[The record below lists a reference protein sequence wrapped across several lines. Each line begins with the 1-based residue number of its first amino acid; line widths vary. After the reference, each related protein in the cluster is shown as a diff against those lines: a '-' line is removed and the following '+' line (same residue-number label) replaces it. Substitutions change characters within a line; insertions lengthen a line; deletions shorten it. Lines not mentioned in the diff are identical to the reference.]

1 MVRDDAAVAQVQA
14 AYADFG
20 RGDIPALLERLT
32 DDVVWTTPGEG
43 TAIPSA
49 GRLQG
54 KAQVGQFF
62 QGVNSSLEFHEFNP
76 SEFISQ
82 GDVVV
87 ALGTWDATVRGT
99 DVRIKDGFAMVFRL
113 RDGKIADFREYSD
126 TRRYAEA
133 MASLAKK

>member
-1 MVRDDAAVAQVQA
+1 MVRDDVAVAQVQA

-20 RGDIPALLERLT
+20 RGDIQSLLNRFA
-32 DDVVWTTPGEG
+32 DDIDWYSPGEG
-43 TAIPSA
+43 TAIPYA

-54 KAQVGQFF
+54 KAQVAKFF
-62 QGVNSSLEFHEFNP
+62 DGVGANLEFHEFNP

-87 ALGTWDATVRGT
+87 AIGTWDATVRGT

-126 TRRYAEA
+126 AREYAA
-133 MASLAKK
+133 ALASRAKG

>member
-1 MVRDDAAVAQVQA
+1 MVRDQEAVAQVQG

-20 RGDIPALLERLT
+20 RGDIASLLNRLT

-54 KAQVGQFF
+54 KAQVARFF
-62 QGVNSSLEFHEFNP
+62 EGVASSLEFHELDPN
-76 SEFISQ
+76 EFIAQ

-99 DVRIKDGFAMVFRL
+99 DTRVKDGFAMVFRL
-113 RDGKIADFREYSD
+113 RDGKIAEFREYSD
-126 TRRYAEA
+126 TRQYAEA
-133 MASLAKK
+133 LASLARK

>member
-1 MVRDDAAVAQVQA
+1 MVRDDEAVAQVQA
-14 AYADFG
+14 AYGDFG
-20 RGDIPALLERLT
+20 RGDIASLLTRLT

-43 TAIPSA
+43 TAIPNA

-62 QGVNSSLEFHEFNP
+62 AGIGETLDFHEFNP
-76 SEFISQ
+76 SEYIAQ

-87 ALGTWDATVRGT
+87 ALGNWDATVRGT
-99 DVRIKDGFAMVFRL
+99 NVRLIDVFAMVFRL
-113 RDGKIADFREYSD
+113 RDGKIAEFREYSD
-126 TRRYAEA
+126 SRRYAEA